1 MGDQNMVVRKFVS
14 LPPAY
19 IEKIAAIREHLGVS
33 SDSEVIR
40 RAIDVYAQKLGINFE
55 KIKSEG

>member
-1 MGDQNMVVRKFVS
+1 MNVVRKFIS

-19 IEKIAAIREHLGVS
+19 LEKIKQIRNELGVS

-40 RAIDVYAQKLGINFE
+40 RAIDVYAENLGLS
-55 KIKSEG
+55 KRKD

>member
-1 MGDQNMVVRKFVS
+1 MRSVVLKSVS

-19 IEKIAAIREHLGVS
+19 IQKIRKIKNELGLS

-40 RAIDVYAQKLGINFE
+40 RAIDVYAEEIGVQKFR
-55 KIKSEG
+55 SEG

>member
-1 MGDQNMVVRKFVS
+1 MRSVVLKSVS

-19 IEKIAAIREHLGVS
+19 LEKIRKIRDELGVS

-40 RAIDVYAQKLGINFE
+40 RAIDVYAEEIGVDFQKIND
-55 KIKSEG
+55 SGGR

>member
-1 MGDQNMVVRKFVS
+1 MRSVVVKNVC

-19 IEKIAAIREHLGVS
+19 IQKIHVIKQELGVS

-40 RAIDVYAQKLGINFE
+40 RAIDVYMNEIGLNQERCGNGRNRA
-55 KIKSEG
+55 

>member
-1 MGDQNMVVRKFVS
+1 MNVIRKFVS

-19 IEKIAAIREHLGVS
+19 VEKIRMIRNQLGVS

-40 RAIDVYAQKLGINFE
+40 RAIDVYAEEIGVIENLKNNFE
-55 KIKSEG
+55 GGG

>member
-1 MGDQNMVVRKFVS
+1 MYMRSVVVKNVC

-19 IEKIAAIREHLGVS
+19 IQKIQIIKQELGVS

-40 RAIDVYAQKLGINFE
+40 RAIDVYMNEIGLNQERWGN
-55 KIKSEG
+55 GRD

>member
-1 MGDQNMVVRKFVS
+1 MVVKKLIT

-19 IEKIAAIREHLGVS
+19 IEKIAAIREKLGVS

-40 RAIDVYAQKLGINFE
+40 RAIDVYAQELGVNFE
-55 KIKSEG
+55 KIREG